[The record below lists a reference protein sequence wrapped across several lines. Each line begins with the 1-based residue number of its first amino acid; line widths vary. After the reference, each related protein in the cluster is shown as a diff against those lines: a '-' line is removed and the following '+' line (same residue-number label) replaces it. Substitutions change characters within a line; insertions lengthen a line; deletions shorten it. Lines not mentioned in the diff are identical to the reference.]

1 VASLRG
7 GVAAAGGRGGRR
19 ASQGRRAGGIW
30 SPEIKIEGASVTM
43 QRRASPGWQG
53 EEGVAGVVRASERW
67 RGEEGVTQG
76 RWRRRRR
83 GEEAVV
89 LRMQVDAGV
98 RRPASSAP
106 R

>member
-1 VASLRG
+1 VGGGVGEGALVNRDRVASAGIAR
-7 GVAAAGGRGGRR
+7 VA
-19 ASQGRRAGGIW
+19 
-30 SPEIKIEGASVTM
+30 
-43 QRRASPGWQG
+43 
-53 EEGVAGVVRASERW
+53 
-67 RGEEGVTQG
+67 QG